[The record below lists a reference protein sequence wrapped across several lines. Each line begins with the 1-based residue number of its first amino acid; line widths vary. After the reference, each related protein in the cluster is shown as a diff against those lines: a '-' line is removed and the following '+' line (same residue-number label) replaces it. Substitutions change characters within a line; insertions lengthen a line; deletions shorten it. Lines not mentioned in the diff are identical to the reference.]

1 MGEWEQGMA
10 YPLRQTSDDI
20 THPALREYL
29 QMKDLNK
36 KSMIGILAFCF
47 TCQLSNLTLGVL
59 AYIMQSYPDV
69 PATTVSQIATTPAL
83 VATVYAFFVGTLHK
97 KFPAKYLILF
107 AQVCVFLYGMVFL
120 FCGGAVPAMVL
131 VVAAGLMGINQGSC
145 NTLLAIVLEDACP
158 DAEKRGSIL
167 GICNAV
173 MSLGGVVMV
182 NIGAALAVDR
192 WQNAYLTFFVVAASI
207 VLQLLFLPKGAIK
220 DSAPLD
226 KQENKKSSAKLPLK
240 AWLIAIHYFFFFL
253 ALYVFGLNVSEY
265 VITTHQLGG
274 SVEAGVATS
283 MITVGGVVAGALFG
297 VYSKYLKKFT
307 VPVLMGLCVIGL
319 VLPIVVTTSIMA
331 IYICGFILGFAMMG
345 CSPYIITYLAKVA
358 PGEAYSKAL
367 SVYSGFM
374 NAGMVV
380 AVSVL
385 AFLTQLFF
393 GDGAYV
399 PGKFVVGAVMAMACF
414 ITAFPIYAGKD

>member
-1 MGEWEQGMA
+1 
-10 YPLRQTSDDI
+10 
-20 THPALREYL
+20 
-29 QMKDLNK
+29 MKGLNVK
-36 KSMIGILAFCF
+36 HMIGIFAFCLC
-47 TCQLSNLTLGVL
+47 CQLSNLTLGVL

-69 PATTVSQIATTPAL
+69 PATTVSQIAATPAL
-83 VATVYAFFVGTLHK
+83 VATVYAFFVGALHK

-120 FCGGAVPAMVL
+120 FFGGVAPIAVL
-131 VVAAGLMGINQGSC
+131 VVAAGLIGINQGSC
-145 NTLLAIVLEDACP
+145 NTLLAVILPEACP
-158 DAEKRGSIL
+158 DEGKRGSIL

-173 MSLGGVVMV
+173 MSLGGVIMV
-182 NIGAALAVDR
+182 NVGSALAVDR
-192 WQNAYLTFFVVAASI
+192 WQNAYIAFFAVAACI
-207 VLQLLFLPKGAIK
+207 VLQVLFLPKGALQSTEAADAEEK
-220 DSAPLD
+220 T
-226 KQENKKSSAKLPLK
+226 EKSSAKLPAK

-274 SVEAGVATS
+274 AVEAGLATS

-297 VYSKYLKKFT
+297 VYAKYLKRFT
-307 VPVLMGLCVIGL
+307 VPVLMGLCVVGL

-331 IYICGFILGFAMMG
+331 IYICGFLLGFAMMG
-345 CSPYIITYLAKVA
+345 CTPYIITYLAKVA

-385 AFLTQLFF
+385 AFLTQIFF

-399 PGKFVVGAVMAMACF
+399 PGKFVVGAVMALACF
-414 ITAFPIYAGKD
+414 ITSFPIYASKD

>member
-1 MGEWEQGMA
+1 
-10 YPLRQTSDDI
+10 
-20 THPALREYL
+20 
-29 QMKDLNK
+29 MKGLNVK
-36 KSMIGILAFCF
+36 HMIGIFAFCLC
-47 TCQLSNLTLGVL
+47 CQLSNLTLGVL

-69 PATTVSQIATTPAL
+69 PATTVSQIAATPAL
-83 VATVYAFFVGTLHK
+83 VATVYAFFVGALHK

-120 FCGGAVPAMVL
+120 FFGGVAPIAVL
-131 VVAAGLMGINQGSC
+131 VVAAGLIGINQGSC
-145 NTLLAIVLEDACP
+145 NTLLAVILPEACP
-158 DAEKRGSIL
+158 DEGKRGSIL

-173 MSLGGVVMV
+173 MSLGGVIMV
-182 NIGAALAVDR
+182 NVGSALAVDR
-192 WQNAYLTFFVVAASI
+192 WQNAYIAFFAVAACI
-207 VLQLLFLPKGAIK
+207 VLQVLFLPKGALQSTEGADAEEK
-220 DSAPLD
+220 T
-226 KQENKKSSAKLPLK
+226 EKSSAKLPVK

-274 SVEAGVATS
+274 AVEAGLATS

-297 VYSKYLKKFT
+297 VYAKYLKKFT
-307 VPVLMGLCVIGL
+307 VPVLMGLCVVGL
-319 VLPIVVTTSIMA
+319 VLPIVVTTSILA
-331 IYICGFILGFAMMG
+331 IYICGFLLGFAMMG
-345 CSPYIITYLAKVA
+345 CTPYIITYLAKVA

-385 AFLTQLFF
+385 AFLTQIFF

-399 PGKFVVGAVMAMACF
+399 PGKFVVGAVMALACF
-414 ITAFPIYAGKD
+414 VTSFPIYASKD